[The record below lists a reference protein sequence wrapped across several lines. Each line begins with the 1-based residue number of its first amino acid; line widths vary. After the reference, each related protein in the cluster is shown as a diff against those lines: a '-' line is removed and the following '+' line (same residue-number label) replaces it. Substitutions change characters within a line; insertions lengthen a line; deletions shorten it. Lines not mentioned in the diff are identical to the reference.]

1 MMRITAALRVL
12 TMLSFGLLAAC
23 APRPDAE
30 QALKDWVDRG
40 EAAVGREDR
49 RELMSMVSPTY
60 ADGRGNSRE
69 DLERMLRLV
78 FLRQDNVTVVTRIE
92 ELDIH
97 DGTAADIVLTT
108 AVAGWNES
116 LFGFDAD
123 ALRMHFE
130 LEHDGEDWRLMAA
143 RWGRLG
149 EDLR

>member
-1 MMRITAALRVL
+1 MMRTTAALWVL
-12 TMLSFGLLAAC
+12 AVFSFGMLTGC
-23 APRPDAE
+23 APKPDAE
-30 QALKDWVDRG
+30 QALRDWVDRG

-49 RELMSMVSPTY
+49 RELMKMVSPVY

-69 DLERMLRLV
+69 DLDRLLRLV

-108 AVAGWNES
+108 AVAGWDES
-116 LFGFDAD
+116 LLGFDAD

-130 LEHDGEDWRLMAA
+130 LEHDGEDWRLTAA

-149 EDLR
+149 ENVR

>member
-1 MMRITAALRVL
+1 MMRTTAALRVL
-12 TMLSFGLLAAC
+12 TVLSLGLFAGC
-23 APRPDAE
+23 APKPDAE
-30 QALKDWVDRG
+30 QALRDWVDRG

-49 RELMSMVSPTY
+49 RELMAMVSPVY

-69 DLERMLRLV
+69 DLERLLRLV

-108 AVAGWNES
+108 AVAGWDES
-116 LFGFDAD
+116 LLGFDAD
-123 ALRMHFE
+123 ALRIHFE
-130 LEHDGEDWRLMAA
+130 LEHDGGDWRLTAA

-149 EDLR
+149 ETLR